1 MLDFDS
7 YKEVEIHPSEVEII
21 YTKDS
26 GPGGQHRNKTES
38 CVVMTHISTGIKV
51 KEAGKDQ
58 HKNKREAF
66 KKIKEKVNHFYRTGH
81 FEEEVEE
88 RREQIGTGLR
98 GDKRRTYRSKDDSV
112 QDHITGKSCSLRQFM
127 KGNLELLHGNN
138 C

>member
-1 MLDFDS
+1 MR
-7 YKEVEIHPSEVEII
+7 YKECFILSKSELKII

-58 HKNKREAF
+58 HKNKREAYR
-66 KKIKEKVNHFYRTGH
+66 KIKIKVNHFYRTGKI
-81 FEEEVEE
+81 EEEAEE

-98 GDKRRTYRSKDDSV
+98 GDKRRTYRVKDDV
-112 QDHITGKSCSLRQFM
+112 VIDHIAGKQCSFKKFM
-127 KGNLELLHGNN
+127 RGNIELL

>member
-1 MLDFDS
+1 MDTDE
-7 YKEVEIHPSEVEII
+7 YQHVEIYPNEVSID

-38 CVVMTHISTGIKV
+38 CVVMTHVATGIKV

-66 KKIKEKVNHFYRTGH
+66 KKITSKVNQYYRTGH
-81 FEEEVEE
+81 IEEEVEE

-98 GDKRRTYRSKDDSV
+98 GDKRRTYRVKDDSV
-112 QDHITGKSCSLRQFM
+112 FDHVTGKSCSFKKFM
-127 KGNLELLHGNN
+127 RGNLELLF
-138 C
+138 